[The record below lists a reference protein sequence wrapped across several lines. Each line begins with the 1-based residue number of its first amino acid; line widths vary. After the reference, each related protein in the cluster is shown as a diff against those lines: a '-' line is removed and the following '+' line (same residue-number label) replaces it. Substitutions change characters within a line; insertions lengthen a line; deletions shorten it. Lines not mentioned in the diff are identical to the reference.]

1 MVKDRKPS
9 GIKSWPV
16 DDRPRERL
24 LRRGPQALTD
34 AELIAILLRVG
45 VKGKNAV
52 ELARQILQHF
62 GSLQTLAEA
71 PLAALL
77 DIKGLKGAKV
87 AQLAAS
93 MEIARRV
100 RMPDS
105 RERILVK
112 STKDALEYAKT
123 RLSGLGEEH
132 FRCLFLNRRGAMI
145 EDCLLATGTVNQ
157 SRPSI
162 RAIIV
167 RALQVN
173 ASAIIAMHNHP
184 SGKAEASESD
194 KLFTQD
200 LLGAI
205 KPIGIKLL
213 DHLIVASGTVLSFTE
228 SGLMDEISLTV

>member
-1 MVKDRKPS
+1 MPKSNK
-9 GIKSWPV
+9 GIHSWPV

-24 LRRGPQALTD
+24 LRQGPQALAD
-34 AELIAILLRVG
+34 AELVAILIRVG
-45 VKGKNAV
+45 IKGTNAV
-52 ELARQILQHF
+52 ELARQILQKF
-62 GSLQTLAEA
+62 GSLQVLAEA
-71 PLAALL
+71 PLSALL

-100 RMPDS
+100 RLPDS
-105 RERILVK
+105 RERIVVK
-112 STKDALEYAKT
+112 NIKDALEYART

-132 FRCLFLNRRGAMI
+132 FRCLFLNRRGAVI
-145 EDCLLATGTVNQ
+145 EDGLLATGTVNQ

-162 RAIIV
+162 RTIV
-167 RALQVN
+167 ARALQVN
-173 ASAIIAMHNHP
+173 ASAVIAMHNHP

-200 LLGAI
+200 LLGAL

-213 DHLIVASGTVLSFTE
+213 DHLIVASETVFSFTE
-228 SGLMDEISLTV
+228 SGLMEEISLTV